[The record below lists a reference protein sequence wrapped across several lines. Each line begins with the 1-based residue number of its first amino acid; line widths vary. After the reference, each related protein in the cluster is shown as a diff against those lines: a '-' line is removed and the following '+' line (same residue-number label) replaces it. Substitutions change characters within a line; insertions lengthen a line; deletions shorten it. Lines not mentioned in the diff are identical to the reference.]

1 VEPSFSKLFTL
12 EEANTL
18 LPELR
23 KLLEEAAVHRD
34 AMREKA
40 PHLEPILKASVSNG
54 GGRIG
59 SEYGVEAYNLYLVVE
74 RIHKL
79 GVFLKDLDIGLL
91 DFPHEWDGR
100 VVFLCWHPPE
110 EQISYWHEIHAG
122 YRGRQPL

>member
-1 VEPSFSKLFTL
+1 
-12 EEANTL
+12 

-23 KLLEEAAVHRD
+23 KLLEEAAVYRD

-40 PHLEPILKASVSNG
+40 PHLESILKASVSNG

-91 DFPHEWDGR
+91 DFPHKRDGR
-100 VVFLCWHPPE
+100 VVFFCWHPSE

-122 YRGRQPL
+122 YRSRQPL

>member
-40 PHLEPILKASVSNG
+40 PQLEPILKTSVSNG

-91 DFPHEWDGR
+91 DFPHERDGR

-110 EQISYWHEIHAG
+110 EQISYWHETHAG
-122 YRGRQPL
+122 YQGRQPL